1 MFSRAISVMYVLH
14 GDHLLQVRSVSGC
27 LPDSMTAASPR
38 QAASLPSQL
47 HYSRIAAA
55 GAAGSLPAKAHS
67 AAAVP
72 EAPPPDA
79 EMSALHFFGVFDG
92 HGGAEAALLCART
105 LHERLAEALHSGS
118 AALSSQQVCACSPAS
133 QQPSTLHHHVLACM
147 SADVQLLVVA
157 VVSDFGLW
165 PTHT

>member
-1 MFSRAISVMYVLH
+1 
-14 GDHLLQVRSVSGC
+14 
-27 LPDSMTAASPR
+27 MTAASPR

-47 HYSRIAAA
+47 HYSRVA
-55 GAAGSLPAKAHS
+55 GASGGMPAKAHS

-72 EAPPPDA
+72 QAPSPDA

-118 AALSSQQVCACSPAS
+118 AALSSQQV
-133 QQPSTLHHHVLACM
+133 
-147 SADVQLLVVA
+147 LVM
-157 VVSDFGLW
+157 
-165 PTHT
+165 

>member
-1 MFSRAISVMYVLH
+1 LQQQVHALCTGADNSVDSLCELEA
-14 GDHLLQVRSVSGC
+14 HLLQVRSVSGC

-55 GAAGSLPAKAHS
+55 GVGGGALPAKAHS

-118 AALSSQQVCACSPAS
+118 AALSSQQVCIQHHLAATQHVRHDVYIACLS
-133 QQPSTLHHHVLACM
+133 
-147 SADVQLLVVA
+147 
-157 VVSDFGLW
+157 
-165 PTHT
+165 

>member
-1 MFSRAISVMYVLH
+1 
-14 GDHLLQVRSVSGC
+14 
-27 LPDSMTAASPR
+27 MTAASPR

-47 HYSRIAAA
+47 HYSRVA
-55 GAAGSLPAKAHS
+55 GASGGMPAKAHS

-118 AALSSQQVCACSPAS
+118 AALSSQQV
-133 QQPSTLHHHVLACM
+133 
-147 SADVQLLVVA
+147 LVM
-157 VVSDFGLW
+157 
-165 PTHT
+165 